1 MLRPRGKYDMRDFD
15 DSTLW
20 RISAYEL
27 MREATGSSGFARLD
41 GVPTRLS
48 TTLLDEL
55 QTIDGRPR
63 AGDVVEVMAAC
74 LRQRE
79 SALLYLRHQGCVWPV
94 TLFPAPE
101 LYHTP
106 RDLVG
111 SGATDLADLSVLAF
125 EPPGLQPP
133 GHWKHECIGHAEH
146 YLPLER
152 LLWAVA
158 LHGPRGHLL
167 AEIDGP
173 VAYRALRQAERAS
186 LGAPGAQG
194 SAHERLLR
202 DAASL
207 REIAGWPG
215 MSLERASRL
224 LNAMYLTTQLM
235 VVRSHH
241 AAAGASDARRGLS
254 RWKPQRP

>member
-1 MLRPRGKYDMRDFD
+1 MRDFD

-20 RISAYEL
+20 RISAYER
-27 MREATGSSGFARLD
+27 MRDEHGGNSGFARLD
-41 GVPTRLS
+41 GVPTMLP
-48 TTLLDEL
+48 TTLLGDL
-55 QTIDGRPR
+55 QHSDGQPR
-63 AGDVVEVMAAC
+63 DNDVVEVMAAC

-79 SALLYLRHQGCVWPV
+79 SALLYLRHEGLVWPV
-94 TLFPAPE
+94 TLFPARE
-101 LYHTP
+101 LYHAP
-106 RDLVG
+106 RDLVE
-111 SGATDLADLSVLAF
+111 STARDLADLTVLAF

-133 GHWKHECIGHAEH
+133 GHWKHELVGHLQH

-158 LHGPRGHLL
+158 LKGPRGALL

-173 VAYRALRQAERAS
+173 VVYRALHKSDRIEQA
-186 LGAPGAQG
+186 APGAMG
-194 SAHERLLR
+194 SARDRLHR

-215 MSLERASRL
+215 MSFERATRL

-235 VVRSHH
+235 VVRTHPGSR
-241 AAAGASDARRGLS
+241 AGQPERRGIS
-254 RWKPQRP
+254 RLWNPPGH